1 MLASSA
7 IDCDGG
13 WTMFGAR
20 PGLVWYRSVAAAGP
34 GGRRRGAPQQ
44 GRDSFRDAR
53 YRCYLDK

>member
-34 GGRRRGAPQQ
+34 AGRAAARGAAAGPGQ
-44 GRDSFRDAR
+44 
-53 YRCYLDK
+53 L

>member
-34 GGRRRGAPQQ
+34 GGRRRGEPQ
-44 GRDSFRDAR
+44 GRVGTALGM
-53 YRCYLDK
+53 LDIDVI

>member
-20 PGLVWYRSVAAAGP
+20 PGLVWYRSVAAAGL
-34 GGRRRGAPQQ
+34 GRRRR
-44 GRDSFRDAR
+44 GRRSRVGTALGM
-53 YRCYLDK
+53 LDIDVI